1 MNEATRDVL
10 RTLFGL
16 RRLIAVVITCIVNW
30 MGLDSRATRYKG
42 ADFEA
47 NCAASDVDGR
57 I

>member
-1 MNEATRDVL
+1 MKQPVMFCVR
-10 RTLFGL
+10 L

-30 MGLDSRATRYKG
+30 MGLDSRASRYKG